1 MKTKHIQIKLSVLAV
16 ALSAA
21 MGTQVHAQTFTEV
34 VQNALAMYPG
44 IQAARAK
51 TEAARA
57 DIERARAAH
66 YPQISYGF
74 ARNSYASGNLPS
86 TVEAN
91 TRSPSL
97 RLNLWSGGRIE
108 ADAKRAEALTESSVF
123 AEAVT
128 RDDVALLAAEAY
140 INWARAL
147 DLYKLAVKNL
157 DSHKVTLEDI
167 RKIVAVDTG
176 RMIDLQQAQ
185 VRMDN
190 AALAKVQREAE
201 LSQARQRLMRFWLGE
216 IPAKPMGLTE
226 ALSANG
232 CLGQVPRTIDQ
243 VLSAVTDDL
252 PTVAQQLK
260 QVKAA
265 ESAVSMARGQYSPVV
280 DFTST
285 RQLNLAG
292 VAPYKMDTFSQVQM
306 NMPLY
311 NGGATS
317 AGVDAAVNQLKA
329 AQYALDEARLLAREK
344 ATVSYHEWVSTQG
357 RAEQGAS
364 QAKVGD
370 KVVDGYRQQFR
381 LGRRQLLDLL
391 NIQAEAFGY
400 QSSATT
406 AFYDEQV
413 ARARLLAATGD
424 LAKRF

>member
-1 MKTKHIQIKLSVLAV
+1 MKTKHIHIKFSVLAV

-21 MGTQVHAQTFTEV
+21 MGTQVHAQSFTEV

-66 YPQISYGF
+66 YPQISYGY

-108 ADAKRAEALTESSVF
+108 ADAKRAEALTESNVF

-147 DLYKLAVKNL
+147 DLHKLAVKNL

-232 CLGQVPRTIDQ
+232 RLGQVPRSIDQ
-243 VLSAVTDDL
+243 VLNAVTDDL

-260 QVKAA
+260 QVQAA

-329 AQYALDEARLLAREK
+329 AQFSLDEARLLAREK

-357 RAEQGAS
+357 RATQGAQ
-364 QAKVGD
+364 QAQVGD